1 MPSVCSYLYGL
12 FFIRV
17 SSSSRVYYFHPW
29 EFNSLTMNQQ
39 ISYLSPCQDKDIYMN
54 CLCWLGRG
62 GGYELLLNS
71 LISFRNISYRV
82 FIYFIFYIN
91 ICTRSVVSTYL
102 NYAYLVHNIGQDSRA
117 LRCTLLIKNV
127 HVCFLLLMIN

>member
-82 FIYFIFYIN
+82 FFYLFFLYKYLHQICSLNIFELCIFSTQYWTRFEGTKVYIVN
-91 ICTRSVVSTYL
+91 QERSCMFPSL
-102 NYAYLVHNIGQDSRA
+102 DD
-117 LRCTLLIKNV
+117 
-127 HVCFLLLMIN
+127 